1 MCVDALEGKKVVV
14 TGGAGFIGS
23 NLVKAIYKSNEVDVV
38 DSMRTGKES
47 NLPRAAAGKG
57 FKLFR
62 DDARNIGLHCSDSEI
77 IFHMG
82 SYSSSK
88 MYGEKPSLV
97 GETLSVMMSVLEY
110 ARKYDSAVILASSAS
125 VYNGI
130 APPHREDATL
140 RVRSLSGEANIASER
155 LGKLYSDMY
164 GMDITAMRLFSVYG
178 FGETSKG
185 EYANPVSQF
194 IWAVKSRMH
203 PIVYGDGSQRRD
215 FVFVSDVVNALMK
228 AVGHRGFD
236 IFNVGTGQ
244 NYSLNE
250 LLEKIYKQH
259 GSAAKPRYEDIPMK
273 NYLVETLADTT
284 KASEILGFRAEVSLD
299 QGISMLLGK

>member
-1 MCVDALEGKKVVV
+1 MDVFEGKKVVV

-23 NLVKAIYKSNEVDVV
+23 NLVKSIYKSNEVAVV

-47 NLPRAAAGKG
+47 NLPRAAIGKG
-57 FKLFR
+57 FKLFK

-88 MYGEKPSLV
+88 IYDEKPSLV
-97 GETLSVMMSVLEY
+97 GETLSVMTSVLEY
-110 ARKYDSAVILASSAS
+110 ARRYDSAVVLASSSS

-130 APPHREDATL
+130 APPHKEDAVL

-155 LGKLYSDMY
+155 LGEIYSEMY
-164 GMDITAMRLFSVYG
+164 GMNITAMRLFSVYG

-194 IWAVKSRMH
+194 IWAVKARRH
-203 PIVYGDGSQRRD
+203 PLIYGDGSQRRD
-215 FVFVSDVVNALMK
+215 FVFVSDVVEALKK
-228 AVGHRGFD
+228 AVGYKGFG

-244 NYSLNE
+244 NFSLNE
-250 LLEKIYKQH
+250 LLEKIYRQY
-259 GSAAKPRYEDIPMK
+259 GSEVKARYADIPVK

-284 KASEILGFRAEVSLD
+284 KASEVLGFRAEISLD
-299 QGISMLLGK
+299 QGISMLLGKR

>member
-1 MCVDALEGKKVVV
+1 MDALEGRKIVV
-14 TGGAGFIGS
+14 TGGAGFVGS
-23 NLVKAIYKSNEVDVV
+23 NLVKSIYKSNEVDVV
-38 DSMRTGKES
+38 DSMSTGKES
-47 NLPRAAAGKG
+47 NLPRASAGKG
-57 FKLFR
+57 FRLFR

-77 IFHMG
+77 IFHLG

-88 MYGEKPSLV
+88 MYGERPALV
-97 GETLSVMMSVLEY
+97 GDTISVMTSVLEY
-110 ARKYDSAVILASSAS
+110 ARRYDSAVVLASSSS

-130 APPHREDATL
+130 SPPHREDAML

-155 LGKLYSDMY
+155 IGELYSEMY
-164 GMDITAMRLFSVYG
+164 GMDVTAMRLFSVYG

-194 IWAVKSRMH
+194 IWAVKARRH
-203 PIVYGDGSQRRD
+203 PLIYGDGSQRRD
-215 FVFVSDVVNALMK
+215 FVFVSDVVEALKK
-228 AVGHRGFD
+228 AVGYRGFG

-244 NYSLNE
+244 NFSLNE
-250 LLEKIYKQH
+250 LLEKIYGQY
-259 GSAAKPRYEDIPMK
+259 GSVVKARYADIPVK

-284 KASEILGFRAEVSLD
+284 KASEVLDFRAEVSLD